1 MHEFPYRPE
10 MNDIPEASSE
20 PATDQPS
27 EHATVEGVPPS
38 LGKPAAFRE
47 MAEADTIVVD
57 EAIELDTAV
66 ETLAWAA
73 CILAKGAPWF
83 KSLGTDES
91 PGLKLFSV
99 SGDCTSCHAGDI
111 VYINDDAGN
120 ITFSHDAHLGMFGC
134 EECHPDL
141 FKPERG
147 TNLATMEEME
157 NGQSCGA
164 CHDGSTAFSV
174 AGDCEACHEM

>member
-1 MHEFPYRPE
+1 MSKRWKSEKIAENSFAHEPVDEDCLDCHDPHASARP
-10 MNDIPEASSE
+10 
-20 PATDQPS
+20 
-27 EHATVEGVPPS
+27 G
-38 LGKPAAFRE
+38 LFRE
-47 MAEADTIVVD
+47 SVHAPFEA
-57 EAIELDTAV
+57 
-66 ETLAWAA
+66 
-73 CILAKGAPWF
+73 
-83 KSLGTDES
+83 
-91 PGLKLFSV
+91 
-99 SGDCTSCHAGDI
+99 GDCTSCHAGEI

-120 ITFSHDAHLGMFGC
+120 ITFSHDAHLDMFGC